1 MHHYYQEWITLAIIY
16 IIPLLAPVR
25 YDDEIIADSYKILE
39 YLDET
44 YPEPPLNPPNNKEAE
59 EVTG

>member
-1 MHHYYQEWITLAIIY
+1 MHHYY